1 MKYKTLVIIL
11 LTITPVVMSAQEKNK
26 QAVVNCPPLRTYT
39 TDQLVFQAGERL
51 TIVANYKWGIIN
63 ADVGEAT
70 MVVSEESFRDTQ
82 YFSVRAFATTY
93 KFWDNF
99 FMVRDVYEGHFDTR
113 TLRPIYFHRSIHEGD
128 YKILATMHFNDED
141 YTIKTF
147 IKRNNNP
154 VQDSVLKAYSC
165 TYDFISLFFNSR
177 NLDFSNLEVGKIF
190 PFSFAIDDE
199 MFNLGYRFVGREEK
213 KIPGLGTFKT
223 LRFAAKLIAGDVFTG
238 ENELDIW
245 ISDDENRVPLLLQSP
260 IIVGRVSARLS
271 KYANLKYPLTS
282 KIK

>member
-82 YFSVRAFATTY
+82 YFSVRA
-93 KFWDNF
+93 
-99 FMVRDVYEGHFDTR
+99 DVYEGHFDTR